1 MACQLNV
8 SYPDF
13 ACLSYPDFACQIPT
27 NLVAACKFVQLSTL
41 TLVNS
46 TWRTPINTR
55 FSCFIFPVSVAID
68 IDLS

>member
-27 NLVAACKFVQLSTL
+27 NLVAALQTRAIVNTYTSQLHMA
-41 TLVNS
+41 NS
-46 TWRTPINTR
+46 NKYKVFMLHFSR
-55 FSCFIFPVSVAID
+55 FCCN
-68 IDLS
+68 